1 MHAFPEFHKYDA
13 LGLAELVRK
22 KEVTSLELV
31 EEVISRIEAY
41 NPKINAV
48 IYKMYD
54 RARAR
59 AGSELPKGSFTGVPF
74 LLKDSLDTLE
84 GEPTSS
90 GTRIL
95 SKIIQTHD
103 NETVRRFRAAGLVF
117 IGKTNLPELCILPYT
132 EPEVFGPT
140 HNPWDLSRTPGGS
153 SGGSAAAVAACMVPV
168 AGGADGGGSIR
179 APASCCGVFGL
190 KPTRGRVPTG
200 PDLTDPWRGFAQ
212 ENVLSRSVRDSA
224 AMLDAIAGADIG
236 APYWAPPIERPY
248 VDEAKTE
255 PGRLRIA
262 FTAHPFMGHDVH
274 EDCVNG
280 LKETTHLLESLGHEV
295 TEEAPEIDRD
305 VFSLSYLTVLVGE
318 ISAQVTAII
327 KNVGQKTSILDFEP
341 GTQALTA
348 LGKVISAADYAK
360 ALNYLH
366 ASSRKI
372 ALFFENYDILLTP
385 TIAQPPVPIGSL
397 RISQGESRMIRMQS
411 RLNAAWIMK
420 ALHIIDMLS
429 KKTFDFIPYTAI
441 FNVTGQPAMSVP
453 LNWNSEGLPIGMQF
467 AARFGDEATLFRLAG
482 QLERTQPW
490 FDKLPPGLPY

>member
-1 MHAFPEFHKYDA
+1 
-13 LGLAELVRK
+13 
-22 KEVTSLELV
+22 
-31 EEVISRIEAY
+31 
-41 NPKINAV
+41 
-48 IYKMYD
+48 
-54 RARAR
+54 
-59 AGSELPKGSFTGVPF
+59 
-74 LLKDSLDTLE
+74 
-84 GEPTSS
+84 
-90 GTRIL
+90 
-95 SKIIQTHD
+95 
-103 NETVRRFRAAGLVF
+103 
-117 IGKTNLPELCILPYT
+117 
-132 EPEVFGPT
+132 
-140 HNPWDLSRTPGGS
+140 
-153 SGGSAAAVAACMVPV
+153 MVPV

-366 ASSRKI
+366 ASSRNPNGSRSVL
-372 ALFFENYDILLTP
+372 ALF
-385 TIAQPPVPIGSL
+385 
-397 RISQGESRMIRMQS
+397 
-411 RLNAAWIMK
+411 
-420 ALHIIDMLS
+420 
-429 KKTFDFIPYTAI
+429 
-441 FNVTGQPAMSVP
+441 
-453 LNWNSEGLPIGMQF
+453 
-467 AARFGDEATLFRLAG
+467 
-482 QLERTQPW
+482 
-490 FDKLPPGLPY
+490 